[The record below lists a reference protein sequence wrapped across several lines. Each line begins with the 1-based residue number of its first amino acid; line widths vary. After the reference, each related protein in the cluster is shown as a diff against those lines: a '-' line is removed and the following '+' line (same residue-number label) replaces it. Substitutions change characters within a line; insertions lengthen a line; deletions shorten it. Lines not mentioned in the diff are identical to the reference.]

1 MKRYL
6 TSILAVIIAV
16 GAVAFTN
23 VPNSQNDLTSV
34 RFQFNNSTG
43 GESQPS
49 NWTYAPSAS
58 CSSVDHEACVIE
70 VPDQVVTQVG
80 STFVIDPNKLNA
92 NYGFTTLPMVSDANG
107 TRPDPAEVVYTSIE
121 NKN

>member
-1 MKRYL
+1 MKRYI
-6 TSILAVIIAV
+6 TGILAVIIAV
-16 GAVAFTN
+16 SAFAFTN
-23 VPNSQNDLTSV
+23 VPSVKKPLTNV

-49 NWTYAPSAS
+49 NWAYAPSAS

-80 STFVIDPNKLNA
+80 SSFIIDPNKLNS
-92 NYGFTTLPMVSDANG
+92 NYGYTTLPMVSDANG
-107 TRPDPAEVVYTSIE
+107 TRPDPSEDVYSSIE
-121 NKN
+121 NKD

>member
-1 MKRYL
+1 MIRYI
-6 TSILAVIIAV
+6 TSILAVIIAA

-23 VPNSQNDLTSV
+23 APNSQNQFTSV
-34 RFQFNNSTG
+34 RFQFNNSLG
-43 GESQPS
+43 GETQPS

-70 VPDQVVTQVG
+70 VPDAVVTQAG

-107 TRPDPAEVVYTSIE
+107 TRPDPSESVYLSIE

>member
-1 MKRYL
+1 MIRYI
-6 TSILAVIIAV
+6 TSILAVIIAA
-16 GAVAFTN
+16 GAVAFTS
-23 VPNSQNDLTSV
+23 VPNSKTHFTNV
-34 RFQFNNSTG
+34 RFEFNNATG

-70 VPDQVVTQVG
+70 VPDQVVSQAG

-107 TRPDPAEVVYTSIE
+107 TRPDPSEDVYLSIE